1 MADIRA
7 RTVGVWTLGMTF
19 TRVDLLVLWKSTVMA
34 AMAPDD
40 VRMKTP
46 NWTSQEDQNLSAG
59 SQSQSSMQHP
69 PTDEPHPNHESENPP
84 GYHRGS
90 SVGDISVSGSKSD
103 SFRDG
108 SHKQAKV
115 LIRSFPS
122 SIIVLHLPLL
132 CAHLPFPFSLTTCAA
147 HRPHCPWFS
156 VVFWILRGVVS
167 QPSPPDGFLT
177 QHTDMRNLMFTCVVY
192 ASRKETWCSHLFL
205 CSQPNKVY
213 IGGLPEQTRE
223 ADLQNCFGKIGNIAN
238 IELKCVLV
246 FAACIFCGNAYVV
259 SRVGYGFVVRQVALF
274 PLTIRI
280 NPIGRNLIPV
290 RLPKRA

>member
-1 MADIRA
+1 
-7 RTVGVWTLGMTF
+7 
-19 TRVDLLVLWKSTVMA
+19 
-34 AMAPDD
+34 
-40 VRMKTP
+40 
-46 NWTSQEDQNLSAG
+46 
-59 SQSQSSMQHP
+59 
-69 PTDEPHPNHESENPP
+69 
-84 GYHRGS
+84 
-90 SVGDISVSGSKSD
+90 
-103 SFRDG
+103 
-108 SHKQAKV
+108 
-115 LIRSFPS
+115 
-122 SIIVLHLPLL
+122 
-132 CAHLPFPFSLTTCAA
+132 
-147 HRPHCPWFS
+147 
-156 VVFWILRGVVS
+156 
-167 QPSPPDGFLT
+167 
-177 QHTDMRNLMFTCVVY
+177 MFTCVVY

-290 RLPKRA
+290 RLPKRV